1 MSEGIADSFEP
12 AAVLG
17 QTSRFIG
24 QRWDVVS
31 DEVRLDHGEVVVR
44 DYLVHPGAVGIIAI
58 DDDERVLLIRQYRHP
73 VGFFLWEPPAGLMDA
88 AGEGA
93 LATAQREL
101 YEEAGYEADNWHV
114 LADWFNSPGGSSEG
128 FRCFLAR
135 GVTEVTGGR
144 PARSAE
150 ETDLPMR
157 WVPLRAAVD
166 LVFAGRIQNPTAVT
180 GLLAAWAARGR
191 DWQDLR
197 PGDAAWSSRAELLAA
212 ERVWL
217 P

>member
-1 MSEGIADSFEP
+1 MSDSTADSFEP
-12 AAVLG
+12 AEVLG
-17 QTSRFIG
+17 RTSRFVG

-58 DDDERVLLIRQYRHP
+58 DDEDRVLLIRQYRHP
-73 VGFFLWEPPAGLMDA
+73 VGFYLWEPPAGLMDGP
-88 AGEGA
+88 GESA

-101 YEEAGYEADNWHV
+101 YEEAGYRAAEWRV

-135 GVTEVTGGR
+135 GLSEVEGGR
-144 PARSAE
+144 PPRSAE
-150 ETDLPMR
+150 ETDLPMQ
-157 WVPLRAAVD
+157 WVPLDSAID
-166 LVFAGRIQNPTAVT
+166 LVLAGKMHNPTAVT
-180 GLLAAWAARGR
+180 GLLAAGAARGR
-191 DWQDLR
+191 KWQDLR
-197 PGDAAWSSRAELLAA
+197 AGDSEWPSRADLLNAD
-212 ERVWL
+212 RVWL

>member
-1 MSEGIADSFEP
+1 MTEDVSDSFEP
-12 AAVLG
+12 AEVLG
-17 QTSRFIG
+17 RLSRFVG

-58 DDDERVLLIRQYRHP
+58 DDEDQVLLIRQYRHP
-73 VGFFLWEPPAGLMDA
+73 VGFYLWEPPAGLMDA
-88 AGEGA
+88 AGESA

-101 YEEAGYEADNWHV
+101 YEEAGYHATDWHV

-135 GVTEVTGGR
+135 NVSEVEGGR
-144 PARSAE
+144 PERSEE

-157 WVPLRAAVD
+157 WVPLQSAVD
-166 LVFAGRIQNPTAVT
+166 LVLKGQIHNPTAVT
-180 GLLAAWAARGR
+180 GLLAAWVARTR
-191 DWQDLR
+191 DWENLR
-197 PGDAAWSSRAELLAA
+197 PGDAEWPSRINLLDAD
-212 ERVWL
+212 RVWL

>member
-1 MSEGIADSFEP
+1 MSDELADSFEP
-12 AAVLG
+12 AEVLG
-17 QTSRFIG
+17 RTSRFVG

-58 DDDERVLLIRQYRHP
+58 DDDDNVLLIRQYRHP
-73 VGFFLWEPPAGLMDA
+73 VGYFLWEPPAGLMDA
-88 AGEGA
+88 AGESA

-101 YEEAGYEADNWHV
+101 YEEAGYQAADWHV

-135 GVTEVTGGR
+135 DVAEVEGGR
-144 PARSAE
+144 PVRSAE
-150 ETDLPMR
+150 ETELPMR
-157 WVPLRAAVD
+157 WVPLRSAVD
-166 LVFAGRIQNPTAVT
+166 LVLAGRIQNPTAVT
-180 GLLAAWAARGR
+180 GLLAAWAAHGR

-197 PGDAAWSSRAELLAA
+197 PGDATWPSRADLLAA